1 MKREMKLN
9 DAMIFV
15 AVIVVVLGV
24 IIGAAV
30 KAGKS
35 EYDATT
41 TAEKVVAPAPTT
53 ASAEAPVVAE

>member
-1 MKREMKLN
+1 MKREMKLT

-24 IIGAAV
+24 IVGAAL

-35 EYDATT
+35 EYDAA
-41 TAEKVVAPAPTT
+41 TAQPVATPAPATV
-53 ASAEAPVVAE
+53 AGEAPVVAE